1 MNLSFIT
8 GFQIERLIGYG
19 ALAVLVMILIFLL
32 IRQIVCWYWKI
43 NERTKLLYDIRGL
56 LMRLVEVNEERNGSF
71 FEEELEDKKNENY
84 HQK

>member
-56 LMRLVEVNEERNGSF
+56 LMRLVDINEERNGSF